1 MGHIVGV
8 YAREILDSRGNPTV
22 EAEVWL
28 DRGLMARAAVPSG
41 ASTGKHEAVEL
52 RDGDK
57 RYGGK
62 GVLRAVENVNEKI
75 APEIIGLDPTEQN
88 LIDEIMIELDGTP
101 NKSNLGANAILA
113 VSLAVA
119 RLAALERDLPLW
131 RYIGGLGPFS
141 LPTPLMNVINGGA
154 HADNDLDIQ
163 EFMIVPHGADNFN
176 EALRMG
182 VEIYHSLKKLLKD
195 KHKNTSVG
203 DEGGFAPNL
212 NGAKEALDLLV
223 EAVIA
228 AGYKPGDEVS
238 LALDVAA
245 SELYEDGLYHFQ
257 GEGKKYNKEQLVE
270 YYVKLCQSYPFIISI
285 EDGMAEDDFEGWKLL
300 TQALGNEV
308 QLVGDDLFVTNA
320 RRLMQ
325 GITEGMANSILIKLN
340 QIGTLTET
348 LEVIDMAI
356 KHSYSA
362 VISHRSGETDDSF
375 ISDLAVA
382 VGVGQIKTG
391 APARID
397 RVAKYNQ
404 LLRISDDLGGFATFS
419 GLSTFRGKE
428 RKR

>member
-163 EFMIVPHGADNFN
+163 EFMIVPHGADKFN

-223 EAVIA
+223 EAIIA

-245 SELYEDGLYHFQ
+245 SELYEDGFYHFQ

-270 YYVKLCQSYPFIISI
+270 YYVELCKSYPYIVSI

-404 LLRISDDLGGFATFS
+404 LLRIADDLGGFANFS
-419 GLSTFRGKE
+419 GLCTFRGKG

>member
-362 VISHRSGETDDSF
+362 VISHSSGETDDSF

>member
-119 RLAALERDLPLW
+119 RLAALERHLPLW

-163 EFMIVPHGADNFN
+163 EFMIVPHGADKFN

-223 EAVIA
+223 EAIIA

-404 LLRISDDLGGFATFS
+404 LLRIADDLGGFANFS
-419 GLSTFRGKE
+419 GLCTFRGKG

>member
-223 EAVIA
+223 EAIIA

-245 SELYEDGLYHFQ
+245 SELYEDGLYYFQ

-300 TQALGNEV
+300 TQALGKKV
-308 QLVGDDLFVTNA
+308 QLVGDDLFVTNS

>member
-119 RLAALERDLPLW
+119 RLAALERHLPLW

-163 EFMIVPHGADNFN
+163 EFMIVPHGADKFN

-223 EAVIA
+223 EAIIA

-270 YYVKLCQSYPFIISI
+270 YYVELCKSYPYIVSI

-404 LLRISDDLGGFATFS
+404 LLRIADDLGGFANFS
-419 GLSTFRGKE
+419 GLCTFRGKG

>member
-119 RLAALERDLPLW
+119 RLAALERHLPLW

-223 EAVIA
+223 EAIIA

>member
-119 RLAALERDLPLW
+119 RLAALERHLPLW

-223 EAVIA
+223 EAIIA

-270 YYVKLCQSYPFIISI
+270 YYVELCKSYPYIVSI

>member
-223 EAVIA
+223 EAIIA

>member
-163 EFMIVPHGADNFN
+163 EFMIVPHGADKFN

-223 EAVIA
+223 EAIIA

-270 YYVKLCQSYPFIISI
+270 YYVELCKSYPYIVSI

-404 LLRISDDLGGFATFS
+404 LLRIADDLGGFANFS
-419 GLSTFRGKE
+419 GLCTFRGKG

>member
-228 AGYKPGDEVS
+228 AGYKPGDELS

>member
-119 RLAALERDLPLW
+119 RLAALERHLPLW

-223 EAVIA
+223 EAIIA

-270 YYVKLCQSYPFIISI
+270 YYVELCKSYPYIVSI

-404 LLRISDDLGGFATFS
+404 LLRIADDLGGFANFS
-419 GLSTFRGKE
+419 GLCTFRGKG

>member
-223 EAVIA
+223 EAIIA

-270 YYVKLCQSYPFIISI
+270 YYVELCKSYPYIVSI

>member
-1 MGHIVGV
+1 MSHIVGV
-8 YAREILDSRGNPTV
+8 NAREILDSRGNPTV

-28 DRGLMARAAVPSG
+28 DNGLMARAAVPSG
-41 ASTGKHEAVEL
+41 ASTGKHEAIEL

-75 APEIIGLDPTEQN
+75 APEIIGLDPIEQK
-88 LIDEIMIELDGTP
+88 LIDKIMIDLDGTP
-101 NKSNLGANAILA
+101 NKSNLGANAMLS

-119 RLAALERDLPLW
+119 RAAALERDLPLW

-154 HADNDLDIQ
+154 HADNDLDVQ
-163 EFMIVPHGADNFN
+163 EFMIVPHGTDSFE

-182 VEIYHSLKKLLKD
+182 VEVYQSLKKLLKNKD
-195 KHKNTSVG
+195 KSISVG

-212 NGAKEALDLLV
+212 SGAEEALDVLV
-223 EAVIA
+223 EAITA

-245 SELYEDGLYHFQ
+245 SELYEDGLYQFK
-257 GEGKKYNKEQLVE
+257 GEGKKYTKEQLVD

-285 EDGMAEDDFEGWKLL
+285 EDGMAEDDFEGWKML
-300 TQALGNEV
+300 TEALGDKV
-308 QLVGDDLFVTNA
+308 QLVGDDLFVTNPQ
-320 RRLMQ
+320 RFIQ
-325 GITEGMANSILIKLN
+325 GISQGMANAILVKLN

-348 LEVIDMAI
+348 LDVVDMALR
-356 KHSYSA
+356 HSYSA
-362 VISHRSGETDDSF
+362 IISHRSGETDDPF

-382 VGVGQIKTG
+382 TGVGQIKAG

-404 LLRISDDLGGFATFS
+404 LLRIFEELGDLAVYS
-419 GLSTFRGKE
+419 GLKTFRRREK
-428 RKR
+428 KR

>member
-28 DRGLMARAAVPSG
+28 DKGLMARAAVPSG

-223 EAVIA
+223 EAIIA

-245 SELYEDGLYHFQ
+245 SELYEDGLYYFQ

-300 TQALGNEV
+300 TQALGKKV

>member
-28 DRGLMARAAVPSG
+28 DKGLMARAAVPSG

-223 EAVIA
+223 EAIIA

>member
-28 DRGLMARAAVPSG
+28 DKGLMARAAVPSG

-223 EAVIA
+223 EAIIA

-245 SELYEDGLYHFQ
+245 SELYEDGLYYFQ

>member
-223 EAVIA
+223 EAIIA

-245 SELYEDGLYHFQ
+245 SELYEDGFYHFQ

-270 YYVKLCQSYPFIISI
+270 YYVELCKSYPYIVSI

-308 QLVGDDLFVTNA
+308 QLVGDDFFVTNA

-404 LLRISDDLGGFATFS
+404 LLRISDDLGGFANFS
-419 GLSTFRGKE
+419 GLCTFRGKG

>member
-223 EAVIA
+223 EAIIA

-270 YYVKLCQSYPFIISI
+270 YYVELCKSYPYIVSI

-404 LLRISDDLGGFATFS
+404 LLRIADDLGGFANFS
-419 GLSTFRGKE
+419 GLCTFRGKG